1 MKKFS
6 VLFIIFLL
14 PSLSLANMQISGK
27 IIGADGKVPALAHVH
42 LINFQGNFQQP
53 FQTVTVGK
61 DGQFNLQVSEQGL
74 YRLFVTAVNHEHTTI
89 PLILDAETNDV
100 EIDIQLASLEYKKQ
114 FDLVQI
120 LGDWNKFGFNDAEE
134 MQKQA
139 DGTFIIE
146 REISADT
153 ITYQLIGLTEALRSV
168 NGTQA
173 DYYVYD
179 GGGDYR
185 SVIKAKP
192 GVVKIIFDPR
202 KLLRIK
208 EKDLP
213 KVVLGKKNTQLKK
226 LWEIDL
232 SVQKQ
237 REAFQAAVAEYQ
249 KTHEDMKDFKY
260 DWSEA
265 VTLLKSKMSDEKDIV
280 VRQFAAIQL
289 GQLIPYRAE
298 IDSATKLA
306 ILELLPP
313 NSVMWA
319 ASPRLPLMLR
329 QDEETNQQFLKAI
342 LDENPDRT
350 VQAIALAYL
359 TMIAQHEGD
368 EEAFK
373 NYYEKLNNEYADVRE
388 IQFDLK
394 QLDPNKRIMV
404 GKPVPDFEV
413 TLLDGQE
420 KVSNKSLLGKF
431 YLMDFWAVWCGP
443 CVGEMGHL
451 HAAYEKFKNNN
462 FVLLSLSLDRTPED
476 IAKFRQEKW
485 KMPWLHAF
493 LNNEDNKEVI
503 ETFEVMA
510 IPKAVFVGPDGMILA
525 TEGDLRGENLELILA
540 KHLKYT
546 R

>member
-319 ASPRLPLMLR
+319 ASPRLPLMLQ
-329 QDEETNQQFLKAI
+329 QDEEKNQQFLKA
-342 LDENPDRT
+342 LFDENPDRT

-540 KHLKYT
+540 NHLKDT